1 MGKSSKKHLHP
12 VQPATTPAATPESG
26 NGHGADVPKYDV
38 GTSVPVPMQS
48 LDGIAPALSRIGNI
62 QQQLGA
68 LTEDFEMRRGQ
79 LLHALVEQRQAYGEQ
94 VKQLGLD
101 LGLNL
106 GPESK
111 ESWMFDPQRKVFTR
125 QA

>member
-1 MGKSSKKHLHP
+1 MGKKKHLHP
-12 VQPATTPAATPESG
+12 VQPAATPAVPEGG
-26 NGHGADVPKYDV
+26 NGHEEVPKYDV
-38 GTSVPVPMQS
+38 GTSVPVPTQS
-48 LDGIAPALSRIGNI
+48 LDGISPALSRIGNI

-68 LTEDFEMRRGQ
+68 LTEDFEMRRMA
-79 LLHALVEQRQAYGEQ
+79 LLQALSQQRQAYGEQ